1 MELKLTRKIFTEKS
15 TVGSLSI
22 NGEFYCSV
30 LEDKDIGL
38 TSAMSVNDIAKVK
51 IQDMTCIP
59 YGTYEV
65 VISYSNNFKK
75 QLPLLVGVKGFE
87 GIRVHAGNTDADSRG
102 CLLVGVYD
110 LRLPDFVGNSKKTMD
125 KLMLILLEALTKEKI
140 FITITK

>member
-1 MELKLTRKIFTEKS
+1 MDLKLTRKIFTEKS
-15 TVGSLSI
+15 TVGAFEI
-22 NGEFYCSV
+22 NGQFYCSM
-30 LEDKDIGL
+30 LEDKDRGL
-38 TSAMSVNDIAKVK
+38 TNEMSVNDIAKVK
-51 IQDMTCIP
+51 VQNLTCIP

-87 GIRVHAGNTDADSRG
+87 GIRIHSGNTDADSRG
-102 CLLVGVYD
+102 CLLVGTYD
-110 LRLPDFVGNSKKTMD
+110 LRQPDFVSNSKKTMD